1 MKNLGILLSG
11 RGSNFEAIAKNAAS
25 GKIPDA
31 RIEVVISNRPD
42 AAGLEIARRLGLT
55 ALVISSKGKEREEHD
70 REVVAALK
78 EHKVELVCLD
88 GYISLLSSCLLQKFH
103 WRNLTLHPS
112 LITYFTFIPDQA

>member
-42 AAGLEIARRLGLT
+42 AAGREIARRLRLT

-70 REVVAALK
+70 RVVLPALK
-78 EHKVELVCLD
+78 EHKVDLVCLD
-88 GYISLLSSCLLQKFH
+88 GYMPLLSAVSVHQ
-103 WRNLTLHPS
+103 
-112 LITYFTFIPDQA
+112 